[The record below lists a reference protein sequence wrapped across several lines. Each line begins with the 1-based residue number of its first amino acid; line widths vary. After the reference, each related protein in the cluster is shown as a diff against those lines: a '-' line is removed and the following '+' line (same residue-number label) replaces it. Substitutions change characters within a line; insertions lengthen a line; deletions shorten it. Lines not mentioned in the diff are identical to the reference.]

1 MTGRLIDL
9 DASPWL
15 WVENTWA
22 VVLCA
27 FALVLRLIVR
37 GHEYGLEDLLLILA
51 FVSEKSLDWYFR
63 N

>member
-1 MTGRLIDL
+1 MVGRLIAL

-27 FALVLRLIVR
+27 LALLVRLVVR
-37 GHEYGLEDLLLILA
+37 GHEHGLEDMLLVLA
-51 FVSEKSLDWYFR
+51 VVSY
-63 N
+63 